1 MVIAFTFQD
10 TALKI
15 TQACL
20 YLLGI
25 FKHPDSKRLTQVGF
39 SSQLAIVLIEAVCSF
54 IGVYNIRWWET
65 VETIYLPYIL
75 HSVVDHKA
83 SCNSQ
88 VTCAGLRGIK
98 FCIKQFLHPDQIL
111 LVNPKADSTLND
123 VAKTVDRCLVSIHW
137 EVRDSA
143 LEVVREMAQ
152 LSQSSRGM
160 QQSSNIKDL
169 LPDAIL

>member
-111 LVNPKADSTLND
+111 LVHLKLGGGGIVTRCGTTVIVPMLIIRHSSPKGS
-123 VAKTVDRCLVSIHW
+123 
-137 EVRDSA
+137 
-143 LEVVREMAQ
+143 
-152 LSQSSRGM
+152 
-160 QQSSNIKDL
+160 DL
-169 LPDAIL
+169 YVII